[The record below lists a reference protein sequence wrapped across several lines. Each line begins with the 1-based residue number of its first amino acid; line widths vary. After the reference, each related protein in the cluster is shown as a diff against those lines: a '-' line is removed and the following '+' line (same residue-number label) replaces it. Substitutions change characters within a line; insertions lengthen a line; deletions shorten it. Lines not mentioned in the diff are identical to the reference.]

1 MRVVMKTLTGCLQG
15 GAILLLLTYG
25 FAQVIAAPFSIA
37 ISAPEAAVKRG
48 SQVKVGI
55 KLTNISN
62 REIEFFDT
70 NRYCDYAVEVRD
82 PTGSLAPEGE
92 YKRSLLCPNGTGR
105 VMGWRKLVRLKPKE
119 FREDEIFVSSL
130 YNMSQ
135 PGKYSVEV
143 MRKAPKEFGEVE
155 ARSNLITVTVTE

>member
-1 MRVVMKTLTGCLQG
+1 MKTLTGCLQG

-48 SQVKVGI
+48 SQVKVRI
-55 KLTNISN
+55 KVTDISN

-82 PTGSLAPEGE
+82 PAGNLAAEGE
-92 YKRSLLCPNGTGR
+92 YKRTLQCPNGTGR

-119 FREDEIFVSSL
+119 FLEDEIFVSSL

-143 MRKAPKEFGEVE
+143 MRKAPKELGEVE
-155 ARSNLITVTVTE
+155 VRSTRITITVTE